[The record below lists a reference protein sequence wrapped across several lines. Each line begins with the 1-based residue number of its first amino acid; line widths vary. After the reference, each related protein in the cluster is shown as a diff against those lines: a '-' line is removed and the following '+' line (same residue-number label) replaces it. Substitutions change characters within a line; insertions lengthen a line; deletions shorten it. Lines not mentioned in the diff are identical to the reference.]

1 MSARYPATNCDFVLI
16 VSVEVMTSSSQQ
28 HHWYSRSSYMLLKH
42 FSGSNVMVSFLSAE
56 EFTLVHKDI
65 AHLYSM
71 HLATIRTEYE

>member
-1 MSARYPATNCDFVLI
+1 
-16 VSVEVMTSSSQQ
+16 
-28 HHWYSRSSYMLLKH
+28 MLLKH